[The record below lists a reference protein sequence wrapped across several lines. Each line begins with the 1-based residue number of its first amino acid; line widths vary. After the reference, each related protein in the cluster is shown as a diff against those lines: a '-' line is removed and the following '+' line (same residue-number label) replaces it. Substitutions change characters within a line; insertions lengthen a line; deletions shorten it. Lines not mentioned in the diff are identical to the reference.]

1 MTEKDQ
7 LLSTMERELP
17 KTLNVLRAYPT
28 TKSELRP
35 HERCRTAKD
44 LAWTFVAEGVFADGA
59 LAGSIDLG
67 QATPPAPATMNEVI
81 TTYEKEQRALMDRIR
96 KTPDADLNKL
106 MKIPTGPNQMGDVRR
121 MDVLWTTVMDSV
133 HHRGQFSVYLR
144 MAGGKVPSIYGPTA
158 DEPWI

>member
-7 LLSTMERELP
+7 LLNTMERELP
-17 KTLNVLRAYPT
+17 KTLNVLRAFPPT
-28 TKSELRP
+28 KGELRP

-59 LAGSIDLG
+59 LAGSIDLS
-67 QATPPAPATMNEVI
+67 QPTPPAPATMSEVI
-81 TTYEKEQRALMDRIR
+81 TAYEQKQRSLMDRIR
-96 KTPDADLNKL
+96 KTPDADLNKP
-106 MKIPTGPNQMGDVRR
+106 MKVPTGPNQMADVRR
-121 MDVLWTTVMDSV
+121 MDLLWTTVMDTV

-158 DEPWI
+158 DEPWN

>member
-17 KTLNVLRAYPT
+17 RTLNVLKAYPP
-28 TKSELRP
+28 TKADLRP
-35 HERCRTAKD
+35 HERSRTAKD

-59 LAGSIDLG
+59 LAGTVDPS
-67 QATPPAPATMNEVI
+67 QPTPPAPATMNEVI
-81 TTYEKEQRALMDRIR
+81 MTYEKKQRALMDKIR
-96 KTPDADLNKL
+96 KTPDADLNKT
-106 MKIPTGPNQMGDVRR
+106 MKIPTGPHQMGDVRR
-121 MDVLWTTVMDSV
+121 MDVLWTTVMDCV

-158 DEPWI
+158 DEPWM